1 MIGPNRLVFILLA
14 LNLYFKIIEL
24 NVLSL
29 SIIQYIIAMKKTI
42 DKFQKCTI
50 LQKFNNALN
59 IYNELST
66 IFIYDLLIKLLVLVY
81 KEENIGQL

>member
-14 LNLYFKIIEL
+14 FNLYFKIIEL

-81 KEENIGQL
+81 KEENISQL